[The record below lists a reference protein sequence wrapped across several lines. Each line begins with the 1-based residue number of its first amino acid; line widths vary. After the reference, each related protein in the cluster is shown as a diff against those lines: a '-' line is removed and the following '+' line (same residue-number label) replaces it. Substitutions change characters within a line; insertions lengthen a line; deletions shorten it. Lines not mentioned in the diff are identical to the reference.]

1 MPQSVRLTGIVAAA
15 SALVLVAGLVQ
26 GGERDGGATIA
37 ASIGAGLMHFQ
48 FEEFDRQDRRLV
60 KEAGWLPGLEGSL
73 GVRQQ
78 AVSLAV
84 DVGYYA
90 GDVDYDGQTSS
101 GVPIDSST
109 DQRIF
114 EASINAACELPLGLP
129 PRVSV
134 YAGGGYRHWDR
145 DIDSV
150 GAVSGLDETYQWWR
164 AETGVK
170 LQLARGANAWEL
182 EAGLTRTLNPQV
194 DVDFGAAFDAVT
206 LDLGE
211 RWGWRTAASWSH
223 RVSPQLAAG
232 LKVFY
237 ASWDLGQSSVETL
250 TSNGV
255 TAGSVFQPRSESRN
269 YGVILSLHRAW

>member
-1 MPQSVRLTGIVAAA
+1 MPQSVRLIGIAAAA
-15 SALVLVAGLVQ
+15 SGLVLVAGLVH
-26 GGERDGGATIA
+26 GGERDAGATIA
-37 ASIGAGLMHFQ
+37 GSIGAGLMHFQ

-73 GVRQQ
+73 GVRKQ

-84 DVGYYA
+84 EAGYYA

-114 EASINAACELPLGLP
+114 EASINAACQLPLGLP

-134 YAGGGYRHWDR
+134 YVGGGYRHWDR

-150 GAVSGLDETYQWWR
+150 GAVSGLDESYQWWR

-170 LQLARGANAWEL
+170 LQLARGINAWDL

-194 DVDFGAAFDAVT
+194 EVDFGAAFDAVT

-223 RVSPQLAAG
+223 QVSRQLATG

-237 ASWDLGQSSVETL
+237 ESWDLGQSGSETL

-255 TAGSVFQPRSESRN
+255 AAGSVFQPRSESRN
-269 YGVILSLHRAW
+269 YGVILSLHRDW

>member
-232 LKVFY
+232 LEVFY

-250 TSNGV
+250 TSNGA

>member
-170 LQLARGANAWEL
+170 LQLARAANAWEL
-182 EAGLTRTLNPQV
+182 EAGLMRTLNPQV
-194 DVDFGAAFDAVT
+194 EVDFGAAFDAVT

>member
-15 SALVLVAGLVQ
+15 SALVLVAGLVH

-145 DIDSV
+145 DIASV

-170 LQLARGANAWEL
+170 LQLARGASAWEL

-194 DVDFGAAFDAVT
+194 EVDFGAAFDAVT